1 MLWGF
6 PTKAAMTAM
15 NGRWAWEEFEAH
27 TDASIWSEVKFI
39 WTFSWLPWGSPA
51 NDLDKWKNSGNM
63 GPYLKIWY
71 LDTRLSLQDW
81 RNRWRVSG
89 HLISGF
95 FQLAKKAFVDE
106 SKRWCLS
113 SFRGFGTPL
122 LASGGFKDEYLISL
136 VDAHWLNHI
145 SLEARAL
152 EVLACHHRCGGWNWW
167 PKSTWESGQSAT
179 EEVGMEGWMA
189 GLDCMMHFLPCCLL
203 KK

>member
-1 MLWGF
+1 MGF

-81 RNRWRVSG
+81 RNRWMVSG

-95 FQLAKKAFVDE
+95 FQLAKKASVDE
-106 SKRWCLS
+106 SKRWFHQVPEALAHHC
-113 SFRGFGTPL
+113 L
-122 LASGGFKDEYLISL
+122 LAVVSKMNISG
-136 VDAHWLNHI
+136 W
-145 SLEARAL
+145 
-152 EVLACHHRCGGWNWW
+152 
-167 PKSTWESGQSAT
+167 
-179 EEVGMEGWMA
+179 
-189 GLDCMMHFLPCCLL
+189 CLL
-203 KK
+203 IESHFARGLSPWSLSLSPQVWRLKLVAQIDMRIRPECRWKGEWLA